1 MFEFTVYGQPVPYCR
16 TTQAAKFSAKYKRY
30 QQYKDCIVL
39 AFLDQC
45 KGDWGHPKPLTTVK
59 GQKTKVDIVIYFK
72 NYAHGDPSNI
82 HKAIEDALFANDKY
96 CSGSFDY
103 FYDTINPRV
112 EVTIS

>member
-1 MFEFTVYGQPVPYCR
+1 M
-16 TTQAAKFSAKYKRY
+16 
-30 QQYKDCIVL
+30 L